1 MSDITLEQKCKLAST
16 LVEQTPPG
24 EINDVINDIRAIIAD
39 DEALMPHVLPALRAY
54 NLKQLHVVEHP
65 EEEGSPAHTS
75 LLSEASIVPGAETE
89 RYIDAAGKRSFAFDH
104 LTFTV
109 SDYQPYQLPDD
120 EEQFRAELAGSLTS
134 YTKNHFPSG
143 YASVSCSQFPLN
155 PEPQPSEPTPAAA
168 VPVESPKE
176 SSEPVAKATETSE
189 IPEATPPADEASASV
204 PLVTDV
210 VPEQINA
217 GDLEPAPTPAIGD
230 VADVK
235 KEELVEPE
243 NLEKLDEI
251 VEEEKEK
258 EEGLGEAGELAEER
272 PKVEGDEVPAVE
284 EASPVDEEKV
294 PAVAEESAV
303 APEETPVKDVEE
315 NLGSL
320 SVEEKKQER
329 VENPVYTL
337 EVVGN
342 RYNPS
347 NFWTGRWRT
356 RWTVDQ
362 AAGQVNGLV
371 NVDVHYYEQGNVQLA
386 TSHTASFPYP
396 AEPKGTQSV
405 ASQIVTSISKI
416 ETLYHLE
423 LNDVYAELGDKA
435 FRALRRA
442 LPVTRQKM
450 DWDKVTSY
458 TLGADLT
465 KARG

>member
-1 MSDITLEQKCKLAST
+1 MTEITLEQKCKLAST

-39 DEALMPHVLPALRAY
+39 DEALMPHVLPALKAY

-65 EEEGSPAHTS
+65 AEEGSPAHTS
-75 LLSEASIVPGAETE
+75 LLSEASIVPGAESE
-89 RYIDAAGKRSFAFDH
+89 RYVDATGKKSFAFDH

-120 EEQFRAELAGSLTS
+120 EEHFRAELAKSLSS

-155 PEPQPSEPTPAAA
+155 PEPQQSELTSAT

-176 SSEPVAKATETSE
+176 SSETVAEAAPAPETS
-189 IPEATPPADEASASV
+189 ATSPTSDEASASA
-204 PLVTDV
+204 PPVTDV
-210 VPEQINA
+210 VPEQVNA
-217 GDLEPAPTPAIGD
+217 GDSEPAPTPAGGD
-230 VADVK
+230 VDDVK
-235 KEELVEPE
+235 RDEVVEPE
-243 NLEKLDEI
+243 NLEKLDEV

-258 EEGLGEAGELAEER
+258 EEGLEEAGDEEK
-272 PKVEGDEVPAVE
+272 PKVEEEEVPAAENPSPVVEEEVPAV
-284 EASPVDEEKV
+284 V
-294 PAVAEESAV
+294 EESSAP
-303 APEETPVKDVEE
+303 PEETPVEDVEE
-315 NLGSL
+315 KLRSL
-320 SVEEKKQER
+320 SVGQQQTQER

-362 AAGQVNGLV
+362 AAGQVNGLI

-386 TSHTASFPYP
+386 TNHTASFPYP
-396 AEPKGTQSV
+396 TEPNGTQSV

-450 DWDKVTSY
+450 DWDKVTGY